1 MQLSDKNPTPIYEQ
15 PENEVVHVN
24 NDQIDMPGTE
34 VVKGNI
40 PRTITGWWRTS
51 QQDSYNIFEC
61 GSPKVKG
68 NAGCGKSFAFGRWFG
83 KYKSSQGLTCHT
95 WCGCFVDTVGQSGGD
110 VGPSD
115 NTWHHFAHIWDGSSH
130 YLYYDG
136 ELYSSGGDANR
147 ELSTAATG
155 CVFGSRDDRFNFKG
169 DVKGLKIYTEALDAT
184 QIKLLSGKFNA

>member
-1 MQLSDKNPTPIYEQ
+1 
-15 PENEVVHVN
+15 
-24 NDQIDMPGTE
+24 MPGTE

-51 QQDSYNIFEC
+51 QKDSYNVYEC
-61 GSPKVKG
+61 GNPG
-68 NAGCGKSFAFGRWFG
+68 TGCGNSFAFGRWFG
-83 KYKSSQGLTCHT
+83 EHATSRQGLTCHT
-95 WCGCFVDTVGQSGGD
+95 WCGCYSDTVGKSGRD

-136 ELYSSGGDANR
+136 ELYSSGGDANK